1 MPNSHSPKML
11 LIGSPDPEKDL
22 RAVVLRDHGI
32 EVDVVARVADA
43 QALWWP
49 DAYRLVLVDVRR
61 HLPGEIVDFCER
73 VRREY
78 PQQRI
83 AYLVGPPKYLVSTWP
98 EGIAQAEKPP
108 QKEGRA
114 DKEERSAPEASA
126 EQEEWAARHSSA
138 A

>member
-1 MPNSHSPKML
+1 MRNSHSLKML
-11 LIGSPDPEKDL
+11 LVGSSDPERDL

-32 EVDVVARVADA
+32 EVDVVARAADA

-49 DAYRLVLVDVRR
+49 DAYRLILVDVRQ
-61 HLPGEIVDFCER
+61 HLPGEVVAFCEK

-78 PQQRI
+78 PRQRI

-98 EGIAQAEKPP
+98 EESAVKP
-108 QKEGRA
+108 
-114 DKEERSAPEASA
+114 EEPTIGGKPVEPEASP